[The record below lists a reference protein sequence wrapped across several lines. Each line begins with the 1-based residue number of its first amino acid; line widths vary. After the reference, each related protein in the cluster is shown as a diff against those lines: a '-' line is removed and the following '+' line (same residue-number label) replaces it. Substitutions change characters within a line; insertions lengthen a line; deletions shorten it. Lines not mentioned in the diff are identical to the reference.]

1 LRVKVLPWN
10 EERKHFRE
18 KLDKERRSGIL
29 ALVLLVALDRT
40 GPEYGYRLLKAIEE
54 RTQGRL
60 VIKEG
65 TAYPLLQKLERG
77 GLASTYWSEASAGP
91 PRKYYQITELGRQVA
106 REASDDWRTLAS
118 SVSDF
123 LDGFGR

>member
-1 LRVKVLPWN
+1 MLAWN
-10 EERKHFRE
+10 DERKRFRE
-18 KLDKERRSGIL
+18 KLDKERRSGVL

-40 GPEYGYRLLKAIEE
+40 GPEYGYRLLKTIEQQ
-54 RTQGRL
+54 TNGRI
-60 VIKEG
+60 VVKEG

-77 GLASTYWSEASAGP
+77 GLASSYWSDGSSGP

-106 REASDDWRTLAS
+106 REAVDDWRALNAA
-118 SVSDF
+118 VSKF